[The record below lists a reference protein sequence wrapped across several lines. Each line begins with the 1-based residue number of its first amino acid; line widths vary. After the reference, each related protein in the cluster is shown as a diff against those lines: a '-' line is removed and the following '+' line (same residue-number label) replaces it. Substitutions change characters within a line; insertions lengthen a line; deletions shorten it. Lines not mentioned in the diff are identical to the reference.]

1 MLIIIDKLRCLVHTD
16 NGHAHTNFY
25 FSGFVLTKS
34 SLKLEQHFLTFR
46 TDNIRGLGPTWRH
59 LHTATA
65 VPMTTISERGGGE
78 ERPCSHRCRLVEFI
92 NPIS

>member
-1 MLIIIDKLRCLVHTD
+1 MLLGQAMNSKYGEFRCLVHTD

-59 LHTATA
+59 LLWTQ
-65 VPMTTISERGGGE
+65 
-78 ERPCSHRCRLVEFI
+78 RLAQES
-92 NPIS
+92 NKKHKADKPTKR